1 MELKLDSKTILEK
14 EFKTGM
20 RGYKQEEVDLFLD
33 DVIQDYETFKKEIA
47 RLQEENERLKSKA
60 STSVQRTPVPAAPQT
75 TNFDILQRI
84 SNLERQVFGSKLADD

>member
-20 RGYKQEEVDLFLD
+20 RGYKQEDVDLFLD

-47 RLQEENERLKSKA
+47 RLQEENERLKSQA
-60 STSVQRTPVPAAPQT
+60 SSSAQRTPAPAAPQT

-84 SNLERQVFGSKLADD
+84 SNLERQVFGSKLSDD